1 MPSTPGETTQQRQLA
16 SRAGIGALIAGLAV
30 ALVPGTSSAADACKR
45 PALVPADEAA
55 LTAMINQAR
64 KAEGV
69 RKVAKHPA
77 LRRAG
82 RTKSMQMAAG
92 GRFAHSDERRSSGM
106 SWADGRAAGQNLAMA
121 RDARSAF
128 TAMLRSPSHR
138 RNLLASDWRFT
149 GVGAARD
156 CEGRIF
162 FTINLMAP
170 PG

>member
-1 MPSTPGETTQQRQLA
+1 VPSTPGETTQTRQLA

-30 ALVPGTSSAADACKR
+30 ALAPGTAAAADGCTR

-55 LTAMINQAR
+55 LAAMINHAR

-69 RKVAKHPA
+69 RKVARHSV

-82 RTKSMQMAAG
+82 RAKSMQMAAG
-92 GRFAHSDERRSSGM
+92 GRFAHSSGM

-121 RDARSAF
+121 RNARSAF
-128 TAMLRSPSHR
+128 RAMLKSPSHR
-138 RNLLASDWRFT
+138 RNLLARDWRFT

-156 CEGRIF
+156 CNGRVF

-170 PG
+170 PN